1 MLRHRHGTALP
12 GGPAMSALP
21 PPIPLP
27 SPSPSPSPS
36 PPPSPSPSP
45 SPSPTPSLSPYP
57 PSPPDPVAAAE
68 IVTAIG
74 SSVVAVQHVRAGAVG
89 RDRAGLVLTAVAA
102 LALAMALG
110 SFALAA
116 SIAADNAAGAAAWHR
131 AKRPAWAFRPRLL
144 PVSLDAIALGG
155 LAIGI
160 GAAAA
165 AWARRR
171 ERAGQPGVATVAV
184 GPGDPLRATPDG
196 DGIAVAIP
204 AGTTAT
210 VERTAARGPSTPV
223 AAPATHRLA
232 AGTRLRVAA
241 GPTAVTVTAVEAPRR
256 AAAPTAVIEGRPLAF
271 VAASAAVHL
280 AIVGFLTALPP
291 GATAP
296 ALALGSD
303 ELVRVTLSDTSRE
316 APPPAPSQDG
326 DGAGTSAAAIAM
338 AIDAPSGGARPDVRD
353 PDSTSRTPGDPGREG
368 ALAAARRAGILTS
381 TLMAGETFVATGTG
395 DLLAGLGDLH
405 AGPGGGYGGPL
416 GPGGFGTGE
425 RGFGPGSGPEW
436 GGVPSGRIGIPG
448 MGRDPGYG
456 LGRGGCGLQHRPCG
470 RPHRTSPPVVH
481 IGKPTSTDVDPA
493 VIRRYVKRHL
503 DKIAYCYESQLLARP
518 HLAGTVLSQFRL
530 HASGRVM
537 TSSATGVDEAVAR
550 CVADVVGSI
559 QFPRLASDGVFE
571 ITYPFVMRPTGT

>member
-1 MLRHRHGTALP
+1 
-12 GGPAMSALP
+12 
-21 PPIPLP
+21 
-27 SPSPSPSPS
+27 
-36 PPPSPSPSP
+36 
-45 SPSPTPSLSPYP
+45 
-57 PSPPDPVAAAE
+57 
-68 IVTAIG
+68 
-74 SSVVAVQHVRAGAVG
+74 VQHVRAGAVG
-89 RDRAGLVLTAVAA
+89 RDRAGLVLAAVAA
-102 LALAMALG
+102 IALASALG

-116 SIAADNAAGAAAWHR
+116 SIAADNAAGAAAWQR
-131 AKRPAWAFRPRLL
+131 AKRPGWAFRPRML

-155 LAIGI
+155 LALGL

-171 ERAGQPGVATVAV
+171 ERAGQPGVATVAI
-184 GPGDPLRATPDG
+184 GPGDPLRAIPDG
-196 DGIAVAIP
+196 DGIAIAIP
-204 AGTTAT
+204 AGATAT

-223 AAPATHRLA
+223 AAPATLRLA

-256 AAAPTAVIEGRPLAF
+256 AAAPTAVIEGRTLAF

-316 APPPAPSQDG
+316 APPPEPSREG
-326 DGAGTSAAAIAM
+326 DGPSATAAIVM

-353 PDSTSRTPGDPGREG
+353 PDSTSRAPGDPGREG

-381 TLMAGETFVATGTG
+381 TLMAGETFLSTGTG

-405 AGPGGGYGGPL
+405 AGPGGGYGGPV
-416 GPGGFGTGE
+416 GPGGFGSGE
-425 RGFGPGSGPEW
+425 RGLGPGGGPAW
-436 GGVPSGRIGIPG
+436 GGVPSGRLGIPG

-456 LGRGGCGLQHRPCG
+456 IGRGSCGFDHRPCG
-470 RPHRTSPPVVH
+470 RPHRASPPVVH

-503 DKIAYCYESQLLARP
+503 DKVAYCYESQLLARP

-550 CVADVVGSI
+550 CVAGVVGSI